1 MHRNDRTCTWP
12 AANAGRHFPYIQ
24 RHPAIA
30 PRRTRQPRTKYER
43 CATSEA
49 CVRFET
55 LAASEQSGL
64 ETCASVLLYSRTD
77 ITWHMGTEVCAEA
90 SLIVSANSVCV
101 NVSQRRAS
109 APQNRIFGASF

>member
-1 MHRNDRTCTWP
+1 
-12 AANAGRHFPYIQ
+12 YIQ

-64 ETCASVLLYSRTD
+64 ETCASVLLYSRY
-77 ITWHMGTEVCAEA
+77 HLAHGNGGMRGGK
-90 SLIVSANSVCV
+90 
-101 NVSQRRAS
+101 
-109 APQNRIFGASF
+109 PNR